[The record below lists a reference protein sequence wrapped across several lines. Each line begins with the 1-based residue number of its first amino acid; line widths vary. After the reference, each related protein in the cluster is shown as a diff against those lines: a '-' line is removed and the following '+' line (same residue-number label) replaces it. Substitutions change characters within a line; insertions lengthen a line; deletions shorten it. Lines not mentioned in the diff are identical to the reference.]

1 MTSDEMTTGSVHA
14 TDAERKWL
22 ARQTRWWNA
31 TGGGTAGKM
40 APGVNPTI
48 KGIGA
53 IKAGDGGVKFR
64 AEWPEL
70 DEENWKWIKTNKIDP
85 VTGQVAVDPNGTE
98 GGACSPE
105 AAALRR
111 RPGGSAPALGAVVG
125 GGQVARDAGHGWL
138 RRNKL
143 LLGGTILFGYVL
155 MARLLGDQQS
165 I

>member
-14 TDAERKWL
+14 TEAERKWL

-40 APGVNPTI
+40 APGVNPTV

-70 DEENWKWIKTNKIDP
+70 DEENWKWMTTNKIDP
-85 VTGQVAVDPNGTE
+85 ITGQITYDPNDAGD
-98 GGACSPE
+98 GACSPE

-111 RPGGSAPALGAVVG
+111 RPGGSGAALGTVVG
-125 GGQVARDAGHGWL
+125 GGHAAREAGHSWM
-138 RRNKL
+138 RRNKV
-143 LLGGTILFGYVL
+143 LLGGLIVFGYVL
-155 MARLLGDQQS
+155 LARLLGDQQS
-165 I
+165 L